1 MIYNKE
7 KMKERTKFLNKCAM
21 SQFNVKIN
29 EQKQILTETTK
40 WQTRYI
46 NKKIQNITVKKCWIM
61 HDA

>member
-1 MIYNKE
+1 
-7 KMKERTKFLNKCAM
+7 M